1 MSKRF
6 FTKSI
11 VCSYRKCVI
20 IKILKKIQERETHMN
35 VSKEVITTLMNGATY
50 EIFIIIA
57 MYNGF
62 KVLLN
67 LEKTKGK
74 IFFVIFFLDMFCLN
88 MPQLYLKTCGNH
100 LEYADFAV
108 SVLSII
114 NTVVYIVA
122 LKILTE
128 NDYLH
133 IFLADMFSA
142 IVANAIGM
150 GVYVSVAGI
159 IGETHVTLLSLDF
172 PIKNTLA
179 YVAALLIMIEFIFVE
194 RILIKKYFSGFYKK
208 KLKMK
213 WLWWILVLLF
223 SVSGYL
229 VTAFNQGDT
238 LIVIIS
244 IVMIALTVLILYEMS
259 WWVRIRK
266 EKQIKK
272 ENQILSIENA
282 VMKEYYDTL
291 DYQMERTKK
300 FRHDIEKHMNV
311 LKEMVQSK
319 ENTEELLSYA
329 AQIEEQYESLQTIDY
344 CGNPVVNAILVNK
357 KYQCQEQGIDMEIKI
372 GKFESGKIKEIDLV
386 AVISNVLDNAIEG
399 CMNIQGN
406 TERKIHFQ
414 CGNRNDILFI
424 HVQNTVDAAHKDFAA
439 MQKKTWK
446 RDTYAHGV
454 GLSIVEEIV
463 EKYDGIFEV
472 EIKEEM
478 VEVTVGMHSDL

>member
-1 MSKRF
+1 M
-6 FTKSI
+6 
-11 VCSYRKCVI
+11 
-20 IKILKKIQERETHMN
+20 
-35 VSKEVITTLMNGATY
+35 
-50 EIFIIIA
+50 
-57 MYNGF
+57 
-62 KVLLN
+62 
-67 LEKTKGK
+67 
-74 IFFVIFFLDMFCLN
+74 LN
-88 MPQLYLKTCGNH
+88 MPQIYLKFCNPNAKYITSIVFGLTTLN
-100 LEYADFAV
+100 
-108 SVLSII
+108 SII
-114 NTVVYIVA
+114 YIIS

-133 IFLADMFSA
+133 IFLADTF
-142 IVANAIGM
+142 V
-150 GVYVSVAGI
+150 GI
-159 IGETHVTLLSLDF
+159 IASVIVFSVYGGMAWLIGKTPGSLLSLDF
-172 PIKNTLA
+172 TKKNTIV
-179 YVAALLIMIEFIFVE
+179 YIFTLVLMSGGIILE
-194 RILIKKYFSGFYKK
+194 RSILRKYLSGFYKK
-208 KLKMK
+208 RFKRK
-213 WLWWILVLLF
+213 WIWWGLVLVF
-223 SVSGYL
+223 NISGYI
-229 VTAFNQGDT
+229 VTALNEGNSLY
-238 LIVIIS
+238 LITNV
-244 IVMIALTVLILYEMS
+244 VMIVVTVLILYETS
-259 WWVRIRK
+259 WLVRYRI
-266 EKQIKK
+266 EKRTKK
-272 ENQILSIENA
+272 ENRILSIENA

-414 CGNRNDILFI
+414 CGNLNDTLFI
-424 HVQNTVDAAHKDFAA
+424 HVQNTVDAANKDFAV

-463 EKYDGIFEV
+463 EKYDG
-472 EIKEEM
+472 EIE
-478 VEVTVGMHSDL
+478 TVIQSEKYKTYIQLKIC

>member
-1 MSKRF
+1 MPQIYLKF
-6 FTKSI
+6 CNPNAKYITSI
-11 VCSYRKCVI
+11 VFG
-20 IKILKKIQERETHMN
+20 L
-35 VSKEVITTLMNGATY
+35 TTLN
-50 EIFIIIA
+50 
-57 MYNGF
+57 
-62 KVLLN
+62 
-67 LEKTKGK
+67 
-74 IFFVIFFLDMFCLN
+74 
-88 MPQLYLKTCGNH
+88 
-100 LEYADFAV
+100 
-108 SVLSII
+108 SII
-114 NTVVYIVA
+114 YIIS

-133 IFLADMFSA
+133 IFLADTF
-142 IVANAIGM
+142 V
-150 GVYVSVAGI
+150 GI
-159 IGETHVTLLSLDF
+159 IASVIVFSVYGGMAWLIGKTPGSLLSLDF
-172 PIKNTLA
+172 TKKNTIV
-179 YVAALLIMIEFIFVE
+179 YIFTLVLMSGGIILE
-194 RILIKKYFSGFYKK
+194 RSILRKYLSGFYKK
-208 KLKMK
+208 RFKRK
-213 WLWWILVLLF
+213 WIWWGLVLVF
-223 SVSGYL
+223 NISGYI
-229 VTAFNQGDT
+229 VTALNEGNSLY
-238 LIVIIS
+238 LITNV
-244 IVMIALTVLILYEMS
+244 VMIVVTVLILYETS
-259 WWVRIRK
+259 WLVRYRI
-266 EKQIKK
+266 EKRTKK
-272 ENQILSIENA
+272 ENRILSIENA

-329 AQIEEQYESLQTIDY
+329 AQIEEQYESLQAIDY

-414 CGNRNDILFI
+414 CGNLNDTLFI
-424 HVQNTVDAAHKDFAA
+424 HVQNTVDAANKDFAV

-463 EKYDGIFEV
+463 EKYDG
-472 EIKEEM
+472 EIE
-478 VEVTVGMHSDL
+478 TVIQSEKYKTYIQLKIC